1 LGEHRGLAWHTIGQR
16 QGLGIGGVTEA
27 AEAPWFVARKDVARN
42 ALIVVQGGDHPLL
55 YAEHLLGEQLHWIA
69 GRAPAAAPFDCLCRL
84 RHRQPLQR
92 CTIVGYD
99 SATCRVRFDAP
110 QRAITPGQSAVF
122 YQGDACLGGCVIQ
135 QADSGI
141 AAQGLRPRDCN

>member
-1 LGEHRGLAWHTIGQR
+1 GEHRGLAWYTIGQR
-16 QGLGIGGVTEA
+16 QGLGIGGVA
-27 AEAPWFVARKDVARN
+27 AREEAPWFVAFKDVERN

-55 YAEHLLGEQLHWIA
+55 YASQLSGEQLHWVS
-69 GRAPAAAPFDCLCRL
+69 GQAPAAAPIQCFCRL

-99 SATCRVRFDAP
+99 NRFCQVRFDVP

-122 YQGDACLGGCVIQ
+122 YQRDECLGGCVI
-135 QADSGI
+135 ADGRRSTFSGTSI
-141 AAQGLRPRDCN
+141 HAL